1 MSYSECSPDDSG
13 LGGEGQQGE
22 GADEEQGLD
31 HGGGGGG
38 EEEMMCWLQEG
49 AGNTPRAPESG
60 HIYRA
65 LAGAGAM
72 PLLLQTSA
80 QSTLQF

>member
-1 MSYSECSPDDSG
+1 MSCHIPMAHLTTAAWVARASRARVQMRSRA
-13 LGGEGQQGE
+13 LIMV
-22 GADEEQGLD
+22 AV
-31 HGGGGGG
+31 
-38 EEEMMCWLQEG
+38 EEMMCWLQEG

>member
-1 MSYSECSPDDSG
+1 MSCHIPMAHLTTAAWVARASRARVQRMSRA
-13 LGGEGQQGE
+13 LIMV
-22 GADEEQGLD
+22 A
-31 HGGGGGG
+31 
-38 EEEMMCWLQEG
+38 EEETMCWLQEG